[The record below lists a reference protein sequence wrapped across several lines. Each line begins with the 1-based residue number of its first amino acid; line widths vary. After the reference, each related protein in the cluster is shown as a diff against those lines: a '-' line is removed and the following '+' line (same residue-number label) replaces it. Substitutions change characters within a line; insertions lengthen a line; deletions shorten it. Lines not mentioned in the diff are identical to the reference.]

1 MEMDPPVRKPLIFDG
16 MALPP
21 FLPLRENAE
30 KRFMEIRNLECRKDD
45 IILAT
50 YPKSGTHWIWE
61 VVCMLIKGNTEYTK
75 ETKEFFFLEA
85 IPDLDVVHNLPSPRP
100 LNTHL
105 PYRWLPK
112 QLTEKGGKIIN
123 VIRNPKDV
131 AVSMYHHLLSA
142 GEFNKDFTFT
152 QFMETLFFGP
162 VCTMGSWYD
171 YVKEFEQ
178 AAENDKHG
186 LLFTVHFENMKKN
199 PIDETKRLAK
209 FLNVEASDKFIED
222 VVEKCSFENLKSADK
237 TIKDQ
242 SIMKKIVGI
251 GPEHTRKNKPN
262 MYRKGVIGD
271 WKNHFTVTLNERFDR
286 IFEDEMKNSKL
297 HIHFE

>member
-1 MEMDPPVRKPLIFDG
+1 MDKPKPLVFDG
-16 MALPP
+16 MNMPP
-21 FLPLRENAE
+21 LRPLRENAE
-30 KRFMEIRNLECRKDD
+30 KRFTEIRDLECMKDD

-50 YPKSGTHWIWE
+50 YSKSGTHWIWE

-112 QLTEKGGKIIN
+112 QLAEKGGKIIH
-123 VIRNPKDV
+123 VIRNPKDI
-131 AVSMYHHLLSA
+131 AVSLYHHLVDFGAMNIS
-142 GEFNKDFTFT
+142 FN
-152 QFMETLFFGP
+152 QFMETMFMIP
-162 VCTMGSWYD
+162 NPACAMGSWYD

-186 LLFTVHFENMKKN
+186 AILTMFYESMKKN

-209 FLNVEASDKFIED
+209 FLNVEASDKLIED
-222 VVEKCSFENLKSADK
+222 IVEKCSFENLKNADK

-242 SIMKKIVGI
+242 SIMKKII
-251 GPEHTRKNKPN
+251 DFAPNMDENAKPN

-271 WKNHFTVTLNERFDR
+271 WKNHFTVALNEQFDK
-286 IFEDEMKNSKL
+286 IYADEMKNSKL
-297 HIHFE
+297 PIQFE

>member
-1 MEMDPPVRKPLIFDG
+1 MDKPKPLVFDG
-16 MALPP
+16 MNMPP
-21 FLPLRENAE
+21 LRPLRENAE
-30 KRFMEIRNLECRKDD
+30 KRFTEIRDLECMKDD

-50 YPKSGTHWIWE
+50 YSKSGTHWIWE

-75 ETKEFFFLEA
+75 EIKEFFFLEA

-112 QLTEKGGKIIN
+112 QLTEKGGKIIH

-131 AVSMYHHLLSA
+131 AVSLYHHLVAFGAMNIS
-142 GEFNKDFTFT
+142 FN
-152 QFMETLFFGP
+152 QFMETMFMIP
-162 VCTMGSWYD
+162 NPACAMGSWYD

-186 LLFTVHFENMKKN
+186 AILTMFYESMKKN

-209 FLNVEASDKFIED
+209 FLNVEASDKLIED
-222 VVEKCSFENLKSADK
+222 IVEKCSFGNLKNADN

-242 SIMKKIVGI
+242 SILKKIIDLPSVDGQA
-251 GPEHTRKNKPN
+251 KPN
-262 MYRKGVIGD
+262 IYRKGIIGD
-271 WKNHFTVTLNERFDR
+271 WKNHFTVALNEQFDK
-286 IFEDEMKNSKL
+286 IYAEEMKNSKL
-297 HIHFE
+297 PIQFE

>member
-1 MEMDPPVRKPLIFDG
+1 MDKPKPLVFDG
-16 MALPP
+16 MNMPP
-21 FLPLRENAE
+21 LRPLRENAE
-30 KRFMEIRNLECRKDD
+30 KRFTEIRDLECMKDD

-50 YPKSGTHWIWE
+50 YSKSGTHWIWE
-61 VVCMLIKGNTEYTK
+61 VVCMLIKGTTEYTK

-112 QLTEKGGKIIN
+112 QLAEKGGKIIH

-131 AVSMYHHLLSA
+131 AVSLYHHLVAFGAMNIS
-142 GEFNKDFTFT
+142 FN
-152 QFMETLFFGP
+152 QFMETMFMIP
-162 VCTMGSWYD
+162 NPACAMGSWYD

-186 LLFTVHFENMKKN
+186 AILTMFYESMKKN

-209 FLNVEASDKFIED
+209 FLNVEASDKLIED
-222 VVEKCSFENLKSADK
+222 IVEKCSFGNLKNADN

-242 SIMKKIVGI
+242 SILKKIIDLPSVDGQA
-251 GPEHTRKNKPN
+251 KPN
-262 MYRKGVIGD
+262 IYRKGIIGD
-271 WKNHFTVTLNERFDR
+271 WKNHFTVALNEQFDK
-286 IFEDEMKNSKL
+286 IYAEEMKNSKL
-297 HIHFE
+297 PIQFE

>member
-1 MEMDPPVRKPLIFDG
+1 MDFPERLIFDG
-16 MALPP
+16 MNIPP
-21 FLPLRENAE
+21 FRPLKENVE
-30 KRFMEIRNLECRKDD
+30 KRFTEIRDLECRKDD

-50 YPKSGTHWIWE
+50 YNKSGTHWIWE

-75 ETKEFFFLEA
+75 EIKEFFFLEA

-100 LNTHL
+100 MNTHL

-112 QLTEKGGKIIN
+112 QLTEKGGKIIH

-131 AVSMYHHLLSA
+131 AVSLYHHLVDFGLSNIS
-142 GEFNKDFTFT
+142 FS
-152 QFMETLFFGP
+152 QFMETMFMIPSPAFS
-162 VCTMGSWYD
+162 MGSWYD

-186 LLFTVHFENMKKN
+186 AILTTFYESMKKN

-209 FLNVEASDKFIED
+209 FLNVEASDKLIED
-222 VVEKCSFENLKSADK
+222 IVEKCSFGNLKNADK

-242 SIMKKIVGI
+242 SILKKIIDLPSVDGQA
-251 GPEHTRKNKPN
+251 KPN
-262 MYRKGVIGD
+262 IYRKGIIGD
-271 WKNHFTVTLNERFDR
+271 WKNHFTVALNEQFDK
-286 IFEDEMKNSKL
+286 IYAEEMKNSKL
-297 HIHFE
+297 PIQFE

>member
-1 MEMDPPVRKPLIFDG
+1 MDKPKPLVFDG
-16 MALPP
+16 MNMPP
-21 FLPLRENAE
+21 LRPLRENAE
-30 KRFMEIRNLECRKDD
+30 KRFTEIRDLECMKDD

-50 YPKSGTHWIWE
+50 YSKSGTHWIWE

-75 ETKEFFFLEA
+75 EIKEFFFLEA

-112 QLTEKGGKIIN
+112 QLTEKGGKIIH
-123 VIRNPKDV
+123 VIRNPKDI
-131 AVSMYHHLLSA
+131 AVSLYHHLVDFGLSNIS
-142 GEFNKDFTFT
+142 FS
-152 QFMETLFFGP
+152 QFMETMFMIPSPAFS
-162 VCTMGSWYD
+162 MGSWYD

-186 LLFTVHFENMKKN
+186 AILTMFYESMKKN

-209 FLNVEASDKFIED
+209 FLNVEASDKLIED
-222 VVEKCSFENLKSADK
+222 IVEKCSFGNLKNADN

-242 SIMKKIVGI
+242 SILKKIIDLPSVDGQA
-251 GPEHTRKNKPN
+251 KPN
-262 MYRKGVIGD
+262 IYRKGIIGD
-271 WKNHFTVTLNERFDR
+271 WKNHFTVALNEQFDK
-286 IFEDEMKNSKL
+286 IYADEMKNSKL
-297 HIHFE
+297 PIQFE